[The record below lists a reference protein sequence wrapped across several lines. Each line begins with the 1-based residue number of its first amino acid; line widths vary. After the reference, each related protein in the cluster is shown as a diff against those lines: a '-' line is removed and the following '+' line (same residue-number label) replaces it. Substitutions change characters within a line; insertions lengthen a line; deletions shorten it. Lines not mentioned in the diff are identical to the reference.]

1 MVSTPLDT
9 SSSAPLVRAGTS
21 ARALH
26 WSARALTA
34 TCWISAALFGLYIL
48 AFYAAA
54 LVDGDLAK
62 WNESLPRLYE
72 SHTPAATAGIGVH
85 FAAGGI
91 ILALGCIQFVGSIRS
106 RYPAVHRWIGRVYV
120 TAAFLAGIGG
130 LTFIAAKG
138 TIGGTTMDV
147 GFGLYGVLTAAAAVE
162 TYRHARARRLDIH
175 RVWAM
180 RLFALAIGSWLYRM
194 EYGFWFLL
202 ADGAG
207 HAQRLQRSLRQ
218 VDGVLLLRAES
229 ARRRSVDP
237 SAARID
243 VDDGAVGGSCRVQLR
258 DALPAARDVLLH
270 QVLLGTGDPG
280 ADWVVNHGVFKSRNR
295 GCVRRRISVIAR

>member
-9 SSSAPLVRAGTS
+9 SASASLLRSGRSVH
-21 ARALH
+21 ALH
-26 WSARALTA
+26 WAARALTA

-54 LVDGDLAK
+54 LVDGNIAK
-62 WNESLPRLYE
+62 WNETLPRLYE

-91 ILALGCIQFVGSIRS
+91 ILALGCIQFVEWIRS
-106 RYPAVHRWIGRVYV
+106 RYPAAHRWIGRVYV

-138 TIGGTTMDV
+138 TIGGMTMDV
-147 GFGLYGVLTAAAAVE
+147 GFGIYGVLTAAAAVE
-162 TYRHARARRLDIH
+162 TYRHARARRLDVH
-175 RVWAM
+175 RAWAM

-207 HAQRLQRSLRQ
+207 HAKDFSGPFDKLMAFFFY
-218 VDGVLLLRAES
+218 VPNLLVVEALIRAPRAS
-229 ARRRSVDP
+229 M
-237 SAARID
+237 SAAARW
-243 VDDGAVGGSCRVQLR
+243 
-258 DALPAARDVLLH
+258 AASAAFTCATLFLV
-270 QVLLGTGDPG
+270 LGTYYFTKFYWGP
-280 ADWVVNHGVFKSRNR
+280 AILA
-295 GCVRRRISVIAR
+295 RIGL

>member
-1 MVSTPLDT
+1 VASTTLDP
-9 SSSAPLVRAGTS
+9 SGSAPLIRTGTSVRALQWAS
-21 ARALH
+21 H
-26 WSARALTA
+26 VLTTTA
-34 TCWISAALFGLYIL
+34 WISAALFGLYIL

-54 LVDGDLAK
+54 LVDGNMAK
-62 WNESLPRLYE
+62 WNEGLPRLYE
-72 SHTPAATAGIGVH
+72 SHTPAATAGIGIH

-106 RYPAVHRWIGRVYV
+106 RYPAVHRWIGRIYV

-138 TIGGTTMDV
+138 TIGGTTMNV
-147 GFGLYGVLTAAAAVE
+147 GFGIYGVLTAAAAVE

-175 RVWAM
+175 RAWAM

-207 HAQRLQRSLRQ
+207 HLKDFSGPFDKLMAFFFYVPNLL
-218 VDGVLLLRAES
+218 VVEALLRAPRAS
-229 ARRRSVDP
+229 ISTAVRWTATAAFSGATLFLLIGTYYFTRFYWGPAILAR
-237 SAARID
+237 
-243 VDDGAVGGSCRVQLR
+243 VGL
-258 DALPAARDVLLH
+258 
-270 QVLLGTGDPG
+270 
-280 ADWVVNHGVFKSRNR
+280 
-295 GCVRRRISVIAR
+295 

>member
-1 MVSTPLDT
+1 MASTTLDPPP
-9 SSSAPLVRAGTS
+9 SASLAPVETS

-26 WSARALTA
+26 WAARALTA

-54 LVDGDLAK
+54 LVDGNIAK

-91 ILALGCIQFVGSIRS
+91 ILALGCIQFVQWIRS
-106 RYPAVHRWIGRVYV
+106 GYPAVHRWIGRIYV

-147 GFGLYGVLTAAAAVE
+147 GFGIYGVLTAAAAVE
-162 TYRHARARRLDIH
+162 TYRHARARRLDVH
-175 RVWAM
+175 RAWAM

-207 HAQRLQRSLRQ
+207 HAKDFSGTFDKLMAFFFYVPNLLVVEALIRLP
-218 VDGVLLLRAES
+218 RAS
-229 ARRRSVDP
+229 MSTTARWATAAAFGCATAFLILGTYYFTRFYWGP
-237 SAARID
+237 AILARI
-243 VDDGAVGGSCRVQLR
+243 GL
-258 DALPAARDVLLH
+258 
-270 QVLLGTGDPG
+270 
-280 ADWVVNHGVFKSRNR
+280 
-295 GCVRRRISVIAR
+295 

>member
-9 SSSAPLVRAGTS
+9 SSAPLVQTGTS
-21 ARALH
+21 AQAFQ
-26 WSARALTA
+26 WAARALTT
-34 TCWISAALFGLYIL
+34 TCWISAGLFGLYIL

-54 LVDGDLAK
+54 LVDGNLAK
-62 WNESLPRLYE
+62 WNDSLPRLYE
-72 SHTPAATAGIGVH
+72 SDTPAATAGIGLH

-91 ILALGCIQFVGSIRS
+91 ILALGCIQFISSIRS

-120 TAAFLAGIGG
+120 TAAFLAGVGG

-147 GFGLYGVLTAAAAVE
+147 GFGIYGVLTAAAAVQ

-175 RVWAM
+175 RAWAM

-194 EYGFWFLL
+194 DYGFWFLL

-207 HAQRLQRSLRQ
+207 HTKDFSGPFDQVMAFFFYVPNLLVVEALIRAPRSSMPP
-218 VDGVLLLRAES
+218 S
-229 ARRRSVDP
+229 ARWVAT
-237 SAARID
+237 AAFTCATLFL
-243 VDDGAVGGSCRVQLR
+243 V
-258 DALPAARDVLLH
+258 
-270 QVLLGTGDPG
+270 LGTYFFTKFYWGP
-280 ADWVVNHGVFKSRNR
+280 A
-295 GCVRRRISVIAR
+295 ILARVGL